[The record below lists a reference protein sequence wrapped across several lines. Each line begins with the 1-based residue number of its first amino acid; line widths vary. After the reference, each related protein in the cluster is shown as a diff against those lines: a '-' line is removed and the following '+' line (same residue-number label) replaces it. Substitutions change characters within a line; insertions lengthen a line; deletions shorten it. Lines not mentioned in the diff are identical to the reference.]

1 MSTNIHHRPFKKTVL
16 RTPLFPVNFYKT
28 LTSGRT
34 ISEKKLK
41 ETFDDALVREA
52 VFLASP
58 PLYEE
63 LVKWANG
70 EITEKK
76 KQEKLKYALLKYL
89 SRMSARCTPFGLFAG
104 CAVGSLGDKT
114 ELTLHKPEDH
124 KKHTRL
130 DMNYLVAL
138 SQNLAKDRAIKK
150 QLLFFPNTGI
160 YEAGNQ
166 LRYVEY
172 GYINT
177 QRHHH
182 IVAVDNSVYLDKILQ
197 AAKQGKKLK
206 DLASLLVDEEN
217 TEEEAQSFVDEL
229 VESQLLISE
238 LEPSVSGPEFLGQIL
253 QVLSKLKKVSP
264 IVKTLKEVE
273 SELLEIDLN
282 MGNPVGRYYQISD
295 KLKGLNTEFDLKFLF
310 QTDMVLSPKAH
321 VLSDTVVG
329 SVKKAVSLFNKIT
342 LPPQET
348 FLNQFREAFYD
359 RFEEREV
366 SLSKALDV
374 EMGIGYKQ
382 NQGSAEVNPLVDDLV
397 LPIKNATTQ
406 DVKRTSI
413 DVLFQKKFFEA
424 IIQKEYTIVL
434 TDGDF
439 KDFEENWD
447 DLPDTMSTMIEVV
460 MVDGRQ
466 KIKCSGIGGSSAGN
480 LLGRFCHGDEQ
491 LNELV
496 QEIVNIETEMNTDKI
511 LAEIVHLPESRVGN
525 ILMRP
530 AFRKHEIPYLAKSV
544 LDTDSQIPI
553 EDLTLS
559 VKNGNHIVLKSKKH
573 GREVIPHLTN
583 AHNYSANALP
593 IYHFL
598 CDMQAQGKRG
608 YLGINLGAFI
618 QEYDFIPRIEYHDL
632 VLSEAIWNIKK
643 LDIERLQKHAD
654 EEEKLIDLMNGFR
667 KERTIPQFVMLTD
680 GDNELLINLENLD
693 SVRMLLD
700 TVRKRE
706 SFKLTEFLFG
716 EDGVVKSEDNQAYY
730 ANQIVLAFY
739 NSEMSNNN
747 LGYQPES

>member
-1 MSTNIHHRPFKKTVL
+1 MKLNPYKTLNKIVL

-28 LTSGRT
+28 LTSGKI
-34 ISEKKLK
+34 ISDKKLK
-41 ETFDDALVREA
+41 EIFDDAVIQEA
-52 VFLASP
+52 IFLASP

-63 LVKWANG
+63 LVKWAND
-70 EITEKK
+70 ETTEKK
-76 KQEKLKYALLKYL
+76 KQEKLKNALLKYL

-104 CAVGSLGDKT
+104 FALGDLGDKT
-114 ELTLHKPEDH
+114 ELTLHKPEDN
-124 KKHTRL
+124 KRHTRL

-138 SQNLAKDRAIKK
+138 SQDLAKNEVVKE
-150 QLLFFPNTGI
+150 QLLFFPNTSI
-160 YEAGNQ
+160 YKAGGQ

-182 IVAVDNSVYLDKILQ
+182 IVAVDGSDYLNRVLQ

-206 DLASLLVDEEN
+206 DLANLLVDDEI
-217 TEEEAQSFVDEL
+217 TMEEAQSFTDEL
-229 VESQLLISE
+229 VKSQLLISE
-238 LEPSVSGPEFLGQIL
+238 LEPSVSGSEFLEQIL
-253 QVLSKLKKVSP
+253 QVLSKLKKVNP
-264 IVKTLKEVE
+264 IIKILKEVE
-273 SELLEIDLN
+273 SELLEIDLRI
-282 MGNPVGRYYQISD
+282 GNAVDRYYQISE
-295 KLKGLNTEFDLKFLF
+295 KLKNLNTEFDLKFLF
-310 QTDMVLSPKAH
+310 QTDMILSPKTH
-321 VLSDTVVG
+321 VLSDAVVE
-329 SVKKAVSLFNKIT
+329 SVKKAISLFNKIT
-342 LPPQET
+342 LPPKET
-348 FLNQFREAFYD
+348 FLNQFRDAFYE

-397 LPIKNATTQ
+397 LPMKNAATQ
-406 DVKRTSI
+406 DIKRTSI
-413 DVLFQKKFFEA
+413 DAVFQRKLFKA
-424 IIQKEYTIVL
+424 LIHKEYTVVL
-434 TDGDF
+434 TDNDF

-460 MVDGRQ
+460 HINGQQ
-466 KIKCSGIGGSSAGN
+466 KIKCGSIGGSSAGN

-491 LNELV
+491 LNELM
-496 QEIVNIETEMNTDKI
+496 QEITAVETEINKHRI

-544 LDTDSQIPI
+544 LDADSQIPI
-553 EDLTLS
+553 EDLSLS
-559 VKNGNHIVLKSKKH
+559 VKNGSHIVLKSKKH
-573 GREVIPHLTN
+573 GKEVIPHLTN

-598 CDMQAQGKRG
+598 CDMQTQGKRG
-608 YLGINLGAFI
+608 YLGLNLEPFT
-618 QEYDFIPRIEYHDL
+618 QEYDFIPRIEYCDL
-632 VLSEAIWNIKK
+632 ILAEAAWNIKK
-643 LDIERLQKHAD
+643 ADIEPLQKQVND
-654 EEEKLIDLMNGFR
+654 DEKLFSLLNDFR

-693 SVRMLLD
+693 SARMLLD

-706 SFKLTEFLFG
+706 NFKLTEFLFD
-716 EDGVVKSEDNQAYY
+716 EDGIVKSEDNQAYY

-739 NSEMSNNN
+739 NSRKK
-747 LGYQPES
+747 